1 MIERFAAAKIN
12 LALHVT
18 AQRGDF
24 YHDIDT
30 LVGFADIGDRLRF
43 EEAPDGDFDLA
54 LDGPFG
60 DELGAA
66 GMAEGDNIVLRAATA
81 LSAAA
86 QQAGFAP
93 GGARITLEKNL
104 PVSSG
109 LGGGSA
115 DAAATLSGLFTL
127 WNLPETFSCS
137 AIAAGLGADVPMC
150 LSGKPLR
157 ARGIGD
163 RIDLLTG
170 AGALH
175 AVLVNPRVAVATPRV
190 FAALANKANPA
201 IGALPDDAFDPSFL
215 DGLRND
221 LEAPARRLF
230 PVIGTTLA
238 RLAGTE
244 GCLLARMSG
253 SGATCFGLYPDREAA
268 LAAHRSIV
276 DTQDDWWS
284 APAIIAGTQ
293 PIGDKG

>member
-43 EEAPDGDFDLA
+43 EEAPDGEFDLA
-54 LDGPFG
+54 LGGPFG
-60 DELGAA
+60 AELGEA
-66 GMAEGDNIVLRAATA
+66 GMAEGDNIVLRAAMA

-86 QQAGFAP
+86 RQAGLSP
-93 GGARITLEKNL
+93 GGAKITLEKNL
-104 PVSSG
+104 PVASG

-115 DAAATLSGLFTL
+115 DAAATLSGLGAL
-127 WNLPETFSCS
+127 WNLPETFSRS

-150 LSGKPLR
+150 LASRPLR
-157 ARGIGD
+157 ARGIGE
-163 RIDLLTG
+163 RIDPLVG

-190 FAALANKANPA
+190 FAALSQKANPA
-201 IGALPDDAFDPSFL
+201 IGTLPDDPFDPSFL
-215 DGLRND
+215 AGLRND

-230 PVIGTTLA
+230 PVIGATLA

-268 LAAHRSIV
+268 LAAHRAIV
-276 DTQDDWWS
+276 DTQGDWWS
-284 APAIIAGTQ
+284 APAVIVGAHPT
-293 PIGDKG
+293 GDKG